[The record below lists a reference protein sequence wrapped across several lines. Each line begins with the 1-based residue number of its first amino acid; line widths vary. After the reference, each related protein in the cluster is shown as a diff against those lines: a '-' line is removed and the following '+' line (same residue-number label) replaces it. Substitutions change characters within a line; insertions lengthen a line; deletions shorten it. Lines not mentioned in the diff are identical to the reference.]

1 VASNAERWNALFA
14 LARIENCWSL
24 YIVGSFFVLKKM

>member
-1 VASNAERWNALFA
+1 VASNAEKWNALLA

-24 YIVGSFFVLKKM
+24 

>member
-1 VASNAERWNALFA
+1 VASDAEIWNVLLA

-24 YIVGSFFVLKKM
+24 

>member
-1 VASNAERWNALFA
+1 VASNAERWNALLA

-24 YIVGSFFVLKKM
+24 